1 MQIARTVVSNG
12 HVVRCANEPMIANPQ
27 HGTSVFATAD
37 ELKPG
42 MTRRITLGFG
52 LATCIIVVM
61 MVLSYQRTHEMAS
74 ASKWV
79 VHSNEV
85 LVEVEATIA
94 DITEAE
100 AAVRGLLLTDDK
112 TYLESWQSGKKD
124 APLRLGRLSR
134 LIMDNPDQQARLSV
148 FASAAKDKLDWVAQM
163 VDVNRSGR
171 QQQAIAMMKSGIG
184 RLKMARLRQTAA
196 DLEKEEKRLLQIRTE
211 ATEVK
216 TRHATNYLRILAATV
231 LIVLCLAFYLVRT
244 EMSERARVQLDFAHS
259 QEKLKQALQ
268 REQELSRVD
277 LLTNVA
283 NRRAFYEALE
293 VESRRAK
300 RSGKP
305 LSLVYLDLDNF
316 KAIND
321 SLGHAVGDV
330 LLARVASIIR
340 ANIRAGSCVARLGG
354 DEFAIMI
361 PEASASET
369 KRFLQRLR
377 GLLLEQMQANQW
389 PVTFSIGAAVF
400 QEAFN
405 SVEEMVHAADQEMY
419 AVKNRCKNDISVAT
433 VEAAT
438 A

>member
-1 MQIARTVVSNG
+1 
-12 HVVRCANEPMIANPQ
+12 
-27 HGTSVFATAD
+27 
-37 ELKPG
+37 
-42 MTRRITLGFG
+42 MTRRITLGFC
-52 LATCIIVVM
+52 LATCIIVAM
-61 MVLSYQRTHEMAS
+61 MALSYQRAHEMVL

-85 LVEVEATIA
+85 LVEVGATLT

-100 AAVRGLLLTDDK
+100 AAVEGLLLTDDK
-112 TYLESWQSGKKD
+112 AYLESWQSGEKD
-124 APLRLGRLSR
+124 APLRLDRLSR
-134 LIMDNPDQQARLSV
+134 LIVDNPDQQARLCI
-148 FASAAKDKLDWVAQM
+148 FASAAEDKLDWVTQM
-163 VDVNRSGR
+163 VKVYRSGR
-171 QQQAIAMMKSGIG
+171 RQQAIAMMTGGVG
-184 RLKMARLRQTAA
+184 RLKMDRLRQTAE

-244 EMSERARVQLDFAHS
+244 EMSARACVQLDLTHS

-283 NRRAFYEALE
+283 NRRAFYEVLE
-293 VESRRAK
+293 VESKRAK
-300 RSGKP
+300 RYGRP
-305 LSLVYLDLDNF
+305 LSVAYLDLDNF

-330 LLARVASIIR
+330 LLAKVAGIMR
-340 ANIRAGSCVARLGG
+340 ANLRAGSCVARLGG

-361 PEASASET
+361 PEASAGET
-369 KRFLQRLR
+369 KCFLQRLR
-377 GLLLEQMQANQW
+377 RLLLEQMQANQW

-400 QEAFN
+400 QESCD
-405 SVEEMVHAADQEMY
+405 SVDEMVHAADQEMY
-419 AVKNRCKNDISVAT
+419 AVKNRCKNEVSVTT
-433 VEAAT
+433 VEAVT